1 MSDEWRGELVDYLEV
16 MHDSSA
22 WQEVLETNGWTDD
35 FRTGEDFEEFLVQ
48 QDERVSTTLD
58 ALGLI

>member
-1 MSDEWRGELVDYLEV
+1 MSDERRDELVDYLEV
-16 MHDSSA
+16 MNDSSA
-22 WQEVLETNGWTDD
+22 WQEVLEMNGWTDD